1 MADDI
6 SIMAYVTVPFVF
18 TRVLEDWDALY
29 DLYTGEVDAYMR
41 PATED
46 LIVTHVW
53 STRSGNLTLTPST
66 ATALFEFLELPVAGE
81 TITIGE
87 TEVMFVSGT
96 PAANEIQIS
105 PSLSG
110 TVANMV
116 TTLNASADPEVSKCV
131 FDRSGN
137 TLIVFAAS
145 PGHAGNYLAVG
156 ASNTETVVLSS
167 DTLRGGGALMTMT
180 TTVHDASY
188 FIPLGQTEATYV
200 YDVLFANE
208 LGPQAILFRGSI
220 LWKQGVTRL

>member
-6 SIMAYVTVPFVF
+6 SIMAYVTMPFVF

-53 STRSGNLTLTPST
+53 STRNGNLTLTPST
-66 ATALFEFLELPVAGE
+66 AAAMFEFLELPVAGE
-81 TITIGE
+81 SITIGE
-87 TEVMFVSGT
+87 TEVTFVSGT
-96 PAANEIQIS
+96 PSVNQIQIS

-131 FDRSGN
+131 YDRSGN

-145 PGHAGNYLAVG
+145 PGYAGNYLAVG
-156 ASNTETVVLSS
+156 ASNTETVVLST
-167 DTLRGGGALMTMT
+167 DTLRGGGALLTMT

-188 FIPLGQTEATYV
+188 FIPVGETEKEYV